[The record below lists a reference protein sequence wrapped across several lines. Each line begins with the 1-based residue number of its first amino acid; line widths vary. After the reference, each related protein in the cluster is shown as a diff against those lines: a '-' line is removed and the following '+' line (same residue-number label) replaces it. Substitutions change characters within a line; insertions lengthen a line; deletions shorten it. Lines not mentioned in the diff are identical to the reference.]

1 MDSVI
6 DTNTTLLST
15 SPQWGDTHFLF
26 LLLAHIIL
34 TYTILMR
41 PYNRANMDGI
51 DPVTP
56 PSSPQIEPEPEVEGV
71 IVDDIPH
78 DPLRTIRDCLKKQLS
93 RYFG

>member
-6 DTNTTLLST
+6 DTHTTLLST
-15 SPQWGDTHFLF
+15 SPQWGDTHVLF

-34 TYTILMR
+34 AHIIFFLKRYKILLR

-71 IVDDIPH
+71 IVDDIH
-78 DPLRTIRDCLKKQLS
+78 MIHNS
-93 RYFG
+93 